1 MKKLLSTTI
10 FSGLLLLTGSAI
22 RAQGSLPAQGSIPA
36 QGPASPQDPARAQG
50 SVPAQD
56 STTIQYLGMQ
66 DDQVIFHIAHV
77 NSQGSPF
84 NLIVRDQD
92 GSELYQHGFH
102 DRFFNK
108 QFRLP
113 RTDKSKLSFII
124 RSGKDE
130 IVRSFEIDTR
140 VIEDVVVTQ
149 LK

>member
-10 FSGLLLLTGSAI
+10 FSSLLLLATSAVW
-22 RAQGSLPAQGSIPA
+22 
-36 QGPASPQDPARAQG
+36 AQG
-50 SVPAQD
+50 SVPAQGSIRSQD
-56 STTIQYLGMQ
+56 STTIKYLGTQ
-66 DDQVIFHIAHV
+66 DDQVIFHIAHI
-77 NSQGSPF
+77 NPQGSFF

-124 RSGKDE
+124 RNGKDE

-140 VIEDVVVTQ
+140 VIEDVVVTR

>member
-10 FSGLLLLTGSAI
+10 LSGLLLLATSAF
-22 RAQGSLPAQGSIPA
+22 RAQGFAPAQGSV
-36 QGPASPQDPARAQG
+36 R
-50 SVPAQD
+50 D
-56 STTIQYLGMQ
+56 STTIRYLGTQ

-77 NSQGSPF
+77 NPQGSSF

-92 GSELYQHGFH
+92 GSELYQHSFH
-102 DRFFNK
+102 DRIFNK

-124 RSGKDE
+124 RSGRDE